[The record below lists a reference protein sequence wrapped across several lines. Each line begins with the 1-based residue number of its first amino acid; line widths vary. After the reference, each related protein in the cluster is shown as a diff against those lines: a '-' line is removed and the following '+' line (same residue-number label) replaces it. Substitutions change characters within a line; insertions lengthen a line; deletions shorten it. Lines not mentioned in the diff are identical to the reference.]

1 MPVILPALPD
11 ISPRRPQRMLSCYL
25 LTLAVLLCVV
35 PLHVRA
41 APYCSLSSS
50 PTLDFGAVSAASYQD
65 TQTSLTLNCNGGTA
79 TLLTAALVR
88 VCLFVGTG
96 TASAIQPRLMS
107 NGAGAL
113 MRYDLYADTARSML
127 IGPHSS
133 GYPLYSISFR
143 IAPRENLNIRI
154 PIYGRVPAGQNLPA
168 GTPYRDIPYGSYVRY
183 SYGYIH
189 APTES
194 NCRDRIPGHVGGA
207 GDIYFNWGGVH
218 ASVLRSC
225 RVSTLSNLNFGTSV
239 GLRSGREKNVTAQ
252 LKCTTD
258 VAWQVTLDDGLHA
271 QAGKRFMAAGG
282 ERVGYDLYRD
292 PSRLGRWGSTQS
304 SAVSGTGTGAIQE
317 LKVYGHVPAQTDA
330 MPGTYLDTV
339 TMTLT
344 Y

>member
-1 MPVILPALPD
+1 MRVMLHPASKAILLQGRQTAVW
-11 ISPRRPQRMLSCYL
+11 RML
-25 LTLAVLLCVV
+25 TLIALLCLL

-50 PTLDFGAVSAASYQD
+50 PTLDFGAVSATSYQD
-65 TQTSLTLNCNGGTA
+65 AQTSLTLNCNGGTG

-96 TASAIQPRLMS
+96 TAGAVGPRLMS
-107 NGAGAL
+107 NGAGAQ
-113 MRYDLYADTARSML
+113 MRYDLYADAARSKL
-127 IGPHSS
+127 VGPHSS
-133 GYPLYSISFR
+133 GYPLYSISFK
-143 IAPRENLNIRI
+143 IAPRENQSIRI

-207 GDIYFNWGGVH
+207 GDISFNWSGVQ
-218 ASVLRSC
+218 ANVLRSC
-225 RVSTLSNLNFGTSV
+225 RISTGKTLDFGTGA
-239 GLRSGREKNVTAQ
+239 GLRSAREQSMPVQLNCTAN
-252 LKCTTD
+252 
-258 VAWQVTLDDGLHA
+258 VAWQAALDDGLHA

-282 ERVGYDLYRD
+282 ERVGYELYRD
-292 PSRLGRWGSTQS
+292 PSRLSRWGNTQS
-304 SAVSGTGTGAIQE
+304 SAVSGTGSGVMQDMT
-317 LKVYGHVPAQTDA
+317 VYGQVPAQADA
-330 MPGTYLDTV
+330 MPGTYTDTV
-339 TMTLT
+339 TMRLT